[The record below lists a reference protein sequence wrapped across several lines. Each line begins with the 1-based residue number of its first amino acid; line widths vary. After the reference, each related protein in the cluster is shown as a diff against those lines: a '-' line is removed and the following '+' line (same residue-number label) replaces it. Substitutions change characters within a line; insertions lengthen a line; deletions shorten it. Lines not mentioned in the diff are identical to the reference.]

1 MCRKYHSAFVS
12 ILLLCSM
19 LLGTISCGNQTPSAV
34 TSNDLVETES
44 STETLSELDARKA
57 VDDELP
63 DKDFEGR
70 TFTILTYDQLKADVY
85 SEGYNGEVINDAV
98 YERNQAVAERFNT
111 VIDTYSCTQY
121 LDTTAY
127 IQKTVLAGDDA
138 FQLAAHHVV
147 ASGEM
152 LMQDLFMNWYDIP
165 YINFLKPWWSKS
177 TTEDLTYG
185 DDKAI
190 LAVGDLALSSL
201 AATYCYF
208 YDKTAAETYKLENLY
223 DVVWDGRWTLDYL
236 MNVTKDIYEDLNGN
250 GERDSADYYGMTQQM
265 KSALNAYL
273 WSCGGKVMQKNSEG
287 IPELVYK
294 SDRTNTIIEKL
305 YQLCYES
312 EGVCTSRDFP
322 TSMLKVAGDATTVL
336 HYINAFSFTENMTTF
351 VGGTLDM
358 TINHFRDKDTEYGI
372 LPYPKLDEAQDEYY
386 TMVDGYHAALAVPK
400 SVQDYEF
407 VGIITEALNAESYKI
422 VFPAYY
428 EVALKTKYSYDDE
441 SVQMLDMI
449 VDSRVFDFG
458 YVYDAWKGVSFY
470 FERIIGDQKSK
481 NFESYYATNSAAAIA
496 YYDDVIEYFENM
508 E

>member
-1 MCRKYHSAFVS
+1 MSGKKPVQNLSA
-12 ILLLCSM
+12 LLLLAILAS
-19 LLGTISCGNQTPSAV
+19 TVSCGASDTIEDIATDV
-34 TSNDLVETES
+34 TTTVA
-44 STETLSELDARKA
+44 TETLSELDARKA

-63 DKDFEGR
+63 EEDFEGR
-70 TFTILTYDQLKADVY
+70 TFTMLTYDQLKADLY
-85 SEGYNGEVINDAV
+85 AESLNGEVINDAV
-98 YERNQAVAERFNT
+98 YERNENVAERFNVNIET
-111 VIDTYSCTQY
+111 NSLTLYT
-121 LDTTAY
+121 DTTAF

-147 ASGEM
+147 AAGEM
-152 LMQDLFMNWYDIP
+152 LMQDLFMNWYEIP
-165 YINFLKPWWSKS
+165 YIDFSKPWWSPS

-201 AATYCYF
+201 TGTYCYF
-208 YDKTAAETYKLENLY
+208 YDKTDAETYKLENLY
-223 DVVWDGRWTLDYL
+223 DVVWEGRWTLDYL

-250 GERDSADYYGMTQQM
+250 GERDSEDYYGMTQQM

-273 WSCGGKVMQKNSEG
+273 WSCGGKVMQKNNEG

-294 SDRTNTIIEKL
+294 SERTNTIIEKL

-312 EGVCTSRDFP
+312 EGVCIQRDFP
-322 TSMLKVAGDATTVL
+322 TSMLRVAGDATTVI
-336 HYINAFSFTENMTTF
+336 HYINAFSFMENMTTF
-351 VGGTLDM
+351 TGGTFDLAV
-358 TINHFRDKDTEYGI
+358 NYFRDKETEYGI
-372 LPYPKLDEAQDEYY
+372 LPYPKLDEEQDEYY
-386 TMVDGYHAALAVPK
+386 TMVDGYHAALAIPK

-428 EVALKTKYSYDDE
+428 EVALKTKYTHDDE
-441 SVQMLDMI
+441 SIKMLDMI

-481 NFESYYATNSAAAIA
+481 NFESYYASNSAAAIK
-496 YYDDVIEYFENM
+496 YYDEVLEYFENM